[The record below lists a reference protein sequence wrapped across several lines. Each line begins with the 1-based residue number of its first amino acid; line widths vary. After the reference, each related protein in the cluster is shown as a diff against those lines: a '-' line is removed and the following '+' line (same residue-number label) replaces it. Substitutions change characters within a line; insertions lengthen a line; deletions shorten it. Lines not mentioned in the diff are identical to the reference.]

1 MENILI
7 KTTWIILLN
16 LEFFSLFFA
25 LYGVRKHDVKGVRQ
39 YVALVAT
46 NALATIILSI
56 YVSSGVLI
64 IIVPAM
70 IFINQLIYWDITFGD
85 YLGLFM
91 VAFFLITFVENFG
104 EWFLE
109 NFLNLNEMSANLGC
123 SCFIIST
130 IWLFYYF
137 VGKRMNRNVF
147 RLPIKINMIIS
158 VILFIFNLVYSYFI
172 FVLSEILELK
182 QSSLGIALIE
192 TSGIVIVILMFV
204 FVYILNTQREFKIEK
219 EILEN
224 FNKQQKKHFDIMM
237 EKENKTREF
246 RHDIIAVLL
255 QIRNYSDKQNYNA
268 LNSYVDDV
276 LGEISDIS
284 RFDYNVGN
292 DVVNVILNYY
302 LVPFKDK
309 CKIEVIG
316 FVDEIDN
323 ISEKNLC
330 ILISNLIS
338 NAIEAVEV
346 IAEEERYI
354 RFEIKK
360 GKINTYIIVKNT
372 FDKDSLDING
382 SKISTSKKDKINHG
396 FGLKK
401 IKNIVDEE
409 NGQLSIDYKGD
420 IFCTEIM
427 FPNG

>member
-25 LYGVRKHDVKGVRQ
+25 LYGVRKHNVKGVRQ

-91 VAFFLITFVENFG
+91 VAFFLITFVENFV

-147 RLPIKINMIIS
+147 RLPIKLNMIIS

-172 FVLSEILELK
+172 FVL
-182 QSSLGIALIE
+182 
-192 TSGIVIVILMFV
+192 
-204 FVYILNTQREFKIEK
+204 
-219 EILEN
+219 
-224 FNKQQKKHFDIMM
+224 
-237 EKENKTREF
+237 
-246 RHDIIAVLL
+246 
-255 QIRNYSDKQNYNA
+255 
-268 LNSYVDDV
+268 
-276 LGEISDIS
+276 
-284 RFDYNVGN
+284 
-292 DVVNVILNYY
+292 
-302 LVPFKDK
+302 
-309 CKIEVIG
+309 
-316 FVDEIDN
+316 
-323 ISEKNLC
+323 
-330 ILISNLIS
+330 
-338 NAIEAVEV
+338 
-346 IAEEERYI
+346 
-354 RFEIKK
+354 
-360 GKINTYIIVKNT
+360 
-372 FDKDSLDING
+372 
-382 SKISTSKKDKINHG
+382 
-396 FGLKK
+396 
-401 IKNIVDEE
+401 
-409 NGQLSIDYKGD
+409 
-420 IFCTEIM
+420 
-427 FPNG
+427 

>member
-25 LYGVRKHDVKGVRQ
+25 LYGVRKHNVKGVRQ

-147 RLPIKINMIIS
+147 RLPIKLNMIIS

-182 QSSLGIALIE
+182 QSSWGIALIE

-204 FVYILNTQREFKIEK
+204 FVYILNTQREF
-219 EILEN
+219 
-224 FNKQQKKHFDIMM
+224 
-237 EKENKTREF
+237 
-246 RHDIIAVLL
+246 IIAVLL

>member
-1 MENILI
+1 
-7 KTTWIILLN
+7 
-16 LEFFSLFFA
+16 
-25 LYGVRKHDVKGVRQ
+25 
-39 YVALVAT
+39 
-46 NALATIILSI
+46 
-56 YVSSGVLI
+56 
-64 IIVPAM
+64 
-70 IFINQLIYWDITFGD
+70 
-85 YLGLFM
+85 
-91 VAFFLITFVENFG
+91 
-104 EWFLE
+104 
-109 NFLNLNEMSANLGC
+109 
-123 SCFIIST
+123 
-130 IWLFYYF
+130 
-137 VGKRMNRNVF
+137 
-147 RLPIKINMIIS
+147 
-158 VILFIFNLVYSYFI
+158 
-172 FVLSEILELK
+172 
-182 QSSLGIALIE
+182 
-192 TSGIVIVILMFV
+192 
-204 FVYILNTQREFKIEK
+204 
-219 EILEN
+219 
-224 FNKQQKKHFDIMM
+224 MM